1 MPARTEPPPALLVAR
16 RALDALPEVELLEE
30 WQLIDGGGRGE
41 WQLKVRLR
49 PSALGDVVPVPEET
63 DWYVVAQSVYP
74 KGFISI
80 LPATEKGLPG
90 FFPHQMRE
98 LPDQLPGVPWRNR
111 KVCVATDSE
120 NNLYRTG
127 DEEPRGERDR
137 LRRHVSRA
145 LSWLEAAS
153 RDELLAEGDPFELPV
168 FPGSVTSTLRVAF
181 HEGPESFEDWS
192 RTEAQAG
199 TAEVVR
205 LAKGTREYVVLRS
218 FSTSGDELI
227 VSPPWSDAIATLR
240 PLQRAVWLRL
250 PALPVL
256 SPYEAPATWGDLR
269 RIAAQQGVELDAAL
283 RPALAAARRFAPT
296 LALVGFPVPALSR
309 GEPERLHWQPV
320 VLPILSSNRAVS
332 KAKGRRGEDGR
343 WQLDRHVAFADSAP
357 LAWGWA
363 ENWHPDQ
370 LGSRGRFAALP
381 GQRVVVIGAGA
392 LGSMVSELLVRAG
405 VTSLAIFDADELVAG
420 NLVRHT
426 LVSSDLGTLKSF
438 ALRDRLNWANPNA
451 DISAFSSFSPTTA
464 EARAWALSAD
474 LLIDTTGSHDVVE
487 AMAAFEWP
495 SSIAFASV
503 SVLYAAEHLLLFLAE
518 GRRFPLDDFDRA
530 VQPWLERERE
540 AGHEFPQEG
549 IGCWHPVFPARADH
563 IWQLASVAVSAVE
576 ARLGARPWL
585 GDLYVY
591 RRGFDQDGLPSLERV
606 E

>member
-30 WQLIDGGGRGE
+30 WQLTDGGGRGE

-74 KGFISI
+74 KGIISI

-98 LPDQLPGVPWRNR
+98 LPDQLSGVPWRNR

-120 NNLYRTG
+120 NNLSRTG

-168 FPGSVTSTLRVAF
+168 FPGSVGSRLRVAF
-181 HEGPESFEDWS
+181 HEGPESFEVWS

-199 TAEVVR
+199 TAQVVR

-269 RIAAQQGVELDAAL
+269 RLAAQQGVELDAVL

-296 LALVGFPVPALSR
+296 LALVGIPVPALSR

-320 VLPILSSNRAVS
+320 VLPTLSSNRAVS
-332 KAKGRRGEDGR
+332 KAKGRLGEDGR
-343 WQLDRHVAFADSAP
+343 WQLDRHGAFADLAP

-370 LGSRGRFAALP
+370 LGSRGRFAALT
-381 GQRVVVIGAGA
+381 GQRVVVLGAGA

-426 LVSSDLGTLKSF
+426 LVSSDLGSLKSF
-438 ALRDRLNWANPNA
+438 ALRDRLNWANPSA
-451 DISAFSSFSPTTA
+451 DIFAFSSFSPTTA

-518 GRRFPLDDFDRA
+518 GQRFPLDDFDRA

-576 ARLGARPWL
+576 ARFAARPWL